1 MKDFERNFAAV
12 IPMIPRN
19 AVEASRLFLAP
30 VLANAACV
38 VDATAGNG
46 HDSLFL
52 CKQTKPECRVWAFDI
67 QAAAAA
73 ACGKLLA
80 QHGFADKVRLI
91 QADHALLREVIR
103 EPVDA
108 AIFNLGYL
116 PGHDHAVTTRVE
128 SLAPALDSLRDLLAP
143 GGRIALVAYPGHS
156 PGRLEMEFLEEYLPR
171 WSQQVFTISR
181 LSFINQKNY
190 PAVLYSIGKTGRKQ
204 HENTSP
210 DQSKGNRGATGD
222 PNPG

>member
-1 MKDFERNFAAV
+1 MRGCERNFAAV

-30 VLANAACV
+30 VLADAACV

-46 HDSLFL
+46 HDSLYL
-52 CKQTKPECRVWAFDI
+52 CKQTKAECRVWAFDI
-67 QAAAAA
+67 QAAAVAS
-73 ACGKLLA
+73 CGKLLA
-80 QHGFADKVRLI
+80 QHGYADKVRLI

-108 AIFNLGYL
+108 VIFNLGYL
-116 PGHDHAVTTRVE
+116 PGHDHAVTTHLE
-128 SLAPALDSLRDLLAP
+128 SLAPALDALRDLLAP
-143 GGRIALVAYPGHS
+143 GGRIAIVAYPGHP
-156 PGRLEMEFLEEYLPR
+156 PGRLETEFLEEYLPR
-171 WSQQVFTISR
+171 WPQSVFCISR

-190 PAVLYSIGKTGRKQ
+190 PAILYSIGKTGRKQ
-204 HENTSP
+204 YENTSP

>member
-1 MKDFERNFAAV
+1 MRDCGRNSAAV
-12 IPMIPRN
+12 IPMIPHN

-30 VLANAACV
+30 VLADAGCV

-46 HDSLFL
+46 HDSLYL
-52 CKQTKPECRVWAFDI
+52 CQQTKPECRVWAFDV
-67 QAAAAA
+67 QTAAVA

-80 QHGFADKVRLI
+80 QHGFTEKARLI
-91 QADHALLREVIR
+91 QADHALLREIVQG
-103 EPVDA
+103 PVDA

-116 PGHDHAVTTRVE
+116 PGHNHAVTTRLE
-128 SLAPALDSLRDLLAP
+128 SLTPALDALRELLAP
-143 GGRIALVAYPGHS
+143 GGRIALVAYPGHP

-171 WSQQVFTISR
+171 WSQQLFTITR
-181 LSFINQKNY
+181 LNFINQKNY
-190 PAVLYSIGKTGRKQ
+190 PAILYSIGKTGRKQ

-210 DQSKGNRGATGD
+210 DQSKGNRGTTGD

>member
-1 MKDFERNFAAV
+1 MRGCERNFAAA

-30 VLANAACV
+30 VLAGAGCV

-46 HDSLFL
+46 NDSLFL
-52 CKQTKPECRVWAFDI
+52 CQQTKPECRVWAFDI
-67 QAAAAA
+67 QAAAVA

-80 QHGFADKVRLI
+80 QHGYTEKVRLI
-91 QADHALLREVIR
+91 QADHAQLREVIR

-116 PGHDHAVTTRVE
+116 PGHDHAVTTCLE
-128 SLAPALDSLRDLLAP
+128 SLTPALEALRDLLAP
-143 GGRIALVAYPGHS
+143 GGRIAIVAYPGHP
-156 PGRLEMEFLEEYLPR
+156 PGRLETEFLEEYLPQ
-171 WSQQVFTISR
+171 WPQQIFTITR
-181 LSFINQKNY
+181 LSYINQKNN
-190 PAVLYSIGKTGRKQ
+190 PAILYSIGKTGRKQ

-210 DQSKGNRGATGD
+210 GQSKGNRGATGD

>member
-1 MKDFERNFAAV
+1 MRDCGRNSAAA

-30 VLANAACV
+30 VLAGAACV

>member
-1 MKDFERNFAAV
+1 MRDCGRNSAAA

-30 VLANAACV
+30 VLADAACV

-46 HDSLFL
+46 NDSLYL
-52 CKQTKPECRVWAFDI
+52 CKKTKPECRIWTFDI
-67 QAAAAA
+67 QAAAIAA
-73 ACGKLLA
+73 SGKLFA
-80 QHGFADKVRLI
+80 QHGFTEKVRLI

-116 PGHDHAVTTRVE
+116 PGHDHSVTTRVE
-128 SLAPALDSLRDLLAP
+128 SLAPALEALRDLLAP
-143 GGRIALVAYPGHS
+143 GGRIAIVAYPGHP
-156 PGRLEMEFLEEYLPR
+156 PGRLETEFLEEYLPR
-171 WSQQVFTISR
+171 WPQQVFTITR
-181 LSFINQKNY
+181 LSYINQKNN
-190 PAVLYSIGKTGRKQ
+190 PAILYSIGKTGRKQ

-210 DQSKGNRGATGD
+210 GQSKGNRGATGD